1 MVSFEIK
8 STKSS
13 SIKKFEAD
21 KFLVD
26 HESYEFN
33 NIDEAMNSPLSQ
45 KLFHLP
51 FVKKVYIAQNF
62 VAIEKYDIV
71 DWPDV
76 EQEIVEQLTDML
88 NNGVAVIKEA
98 AKKPAAITV
107 YAESTPN
114 PSTMKFVANKKLV
127 LGTYDFQDIDEAKH
141 SPLAQEL
148 FKLPFVKAVFID
160 ENYLSIQ
167 KYDVTDWESITMEV
181 RELIKQHLETEKVVV
196 NEEMAAATTT
206 SGQQE
211 AVGTSKA
218 SVEFDQLDDTSQRIA
233 SILDE
238 YVKPAVASDG
248 GNIVF
253 QSYDQQ
259 SKEVRVILQGACSGC
274 PSSTMTLKNGIETM
288 LKDMLPNQI
297 GHVTALNG

>member
-1 MVSFEIK
+1 MISLEIK
-8 STKSS
+8 ETKSPA
-13 SIKKFEAD
+13 IKKFEAD
-21 KFLVD
+21 QFLVD
-26 HESYEFN
+26 FESYEFG
-33 NIDEAMNSPLSQ
+33 NIDEAQQSPLAQ
-45 KLFHLP
+45 KLFYLP

-71 DWPDV
+71 EWQDV
-76 EQEIVEQLTDML
+76 EQEIVDQLTDMI
-88 NNGVAVIKEA
+88 NKGVAVVQES

-114 PSTMKFVANKKLV
+114 PTTMKFVANKKLV
-127 LGTYDFQDIDEAKH
+127 LGTYDFQDIDQAKH
-141 SPLAQEL
+141 SPLALEL

-167 KYDVTDWESITMEV
+167 KYDITDWESITTEV
-181 RELIKQHLETEKVVV
+181 REMIKQHLEKDKGVV
-196 NEEMAAATTT
+196 NEEQAAST
-206 SGQQE
+206 STSTQQE

-218 SVEFDQLDDTSQRIA
+218 SVDFDQLDNTSQKIA

-253 QSYDQQ
+253 QSYDQESQ
-259 SKEVRVILQGACSGC
+259 EVRVILQGACSGC

-297 GHVTALNG
+297 GSVTALNG

>member
-1 MVSFEIK
+1 MTSFEIK
-8 STKSS
+8 DTKSPA
-13 SIKKFEAD
+13 IKKFEAD
-21 KFLVD
+21 RFLVD
-26 HESYEFN
+26 FESYEFS
-33 NIDEAMNSPLSQ
+33 NIDEAKQSPLAQ
-45 KLFHLP
+45 KLFYLP

-71 DWPDV
+71 EWQDV
-76 EQEIVEQLTDML
+76 EQEIIDQLTEMI
-88 NNGVAVIKEA
+88 NKGVAIVQKS

-127 LGTYDFQDIDEAKH
+127 LGTYDFQDIDEAKY

-167 KYDVTDWESITMEV
+167 KYDITDWESITTEV
-181 RELIKQHLETEKVVV
+181 REMIKQHLETEKVVV
-196 NEEMAAATTT
+196 NEEQAASTTT
-206 SGQQE
+206 STQQE

-218 SVEFDQLDDTSQRIA
+218 SVDFDQLDDTSQKIA

-253 QSYDQQ
+253 QSYDQD

-297 GHVTALNG
+297 GSVTALNG

>member
-1 MVSFEIK
+1 MIAFEIK
-8 STKSS
+8 ETTSPA
-13 SIKKFEAD
+13 IKKFEAD
-21 KFLVD
+21 QFLVEY
-26 HESYEFN
+26 ESYEFD
-33 NIDEAMNSPLSQ
+33 NIDEAKNSPLAQ
-45 KLFHLP
+45 KLFYLP
-51 FVKKVYIAQNF
+51 FVKKLYIAQNF

-71 DWPDV
+71 EWQDV
-76 EQEIVEQLTDML
+76 EQEIVDQLTDMV
-88 NNGVAVIKEA
+88 NNGVAVIQES

-127 LGTYDFQDIDEAKH
+127 LGTYDFQDIDDAKH

-167 KYDVTDWESITMEV
+167 KYDITDWESITNDV
-181 RELIKQHLETEKVVV
+181 REMIKNHLETEKVVV
-196 NEEMAAATTT
+196 NEEKVASTTT
-206 SGQQE
+206 ATQE

-218 SVEFDQLDDTSQRIA
+218 SVDFDQLDDTSQQIA

-253 QSYDQQ
+253 QSYDKE
-259 SKEVRVILQGACSGC
+259 SKDVRVILQGACSGC

-297 GHVTALNG
+297 GSVTALNG

>member
-33 NIDEAMNSPLSQ
+33 NIDEAKNSPLSQ

-71 DWPDV
+71 DWTDV
-76 EQEIVEQLTDML
+76 EQEIVEQLTDLL